1 MKLNDKNLESFLTK
15 AEADPEIMQIMKGII
30 YWCQEAA
37 ANGISL
43 QEIAAVATVGYQLE
57 NDESI
62 KAFFQYLIKMSEMGL
77 NPTEH

>member
-1 MKLNDKNLESFLTK
+1 MKLGDKNLEAFLSK

-43 QEIAAVATVGYQLE
+43 QEIAAVGTVGYQLE
-57 NDESI
+57 HDETI
-62 KAFFQYLIKMSEMGL
+62 KAFFEYLIKMNEMGIK
-77 NPTEH
+77 PVEH

>member
-37 ANGISL
+37 ANAISL

>member
-1 MKLNDKNLESFLTK
+1 MKLNDKNLESFLSK

-37 ANGISL
+37 AHGISL
-43 QEIAAVATVGYQLE
+43 QEIAAVGTVGYQLE

-62 KAFFQYLIKMSEMGL
+62 KAFFEYLIKMNQMGVK
-77 NPTEH
+77 PIEH

>member
-1 MKLNDKNLESFLTK
+1 MKLGDKNLESFLIK

-43 QEIAAVATVGYQLE
+43 QEIAAVGTVGYQLE
-57 NDESI
+57 HDESI
-62 KAFFQYLIKMSEMGL
+62 KAFFEYLIKMNQMGIK
-77 NPTEH
+77 PVEH

>member
-1 MKLNDKNLESFLTK
+1 MKLSDKNLESFLSK

-43 QEIAAVATVGYQLE
+43 QEIAAVGTVGYQLE
-57 NDESI
+57 HDETI
-62 KAFFQYLIKMSEMGL
+62 KAFFEYLIKMNEMGIK
-77 NPTEH
+77 PVEH

>member
-1 MKLNDKNLESFLTK
+1 MKLNDKNLESFLSK

-37 ANGISL
+37 AHGISL
-43 QEIAAVATVGYQLE
+43 PEIAAVGTMGFQLE

-62 KAFFQYLIKMSEMGL
+62 KAYFEYLVKMNQMGIK
-77 NPTEH
+77 PVEH